1 MTPILLFF
9 VTLTAARAPGKITP
23 TTGIG
28 KAALISSNATA
39 VAVLH
44 AITSIF
50 IRFFNKKSAISQ
62 VN

>member
-28 KAALISSNATA
+28 KAALISSNDDSRRG
-39 VAVLH
+39 
-44 AITSIF
+44 ITCDY
-50 IRFFNKKSAISQ
+50 
-62 VN
+62 